1 MNSTPLIDRPGAP
14 EGDLGARADAT
25 PPLWTRVGQT
35 FAAPARLF
43 AGFHDGSPWL
53 GVLAISTLVAM
64 AAAATIPA
72 EYFLAEM
79 VDPVTRLGKP
89 VEITSSP
96 SEIVRWGRYRQVLS
110 ALAMHPLIAFG
121 MAGVLTLVFTMI
133 GRGRATFRQYLA
145 VSSHALLITALG
157 AVVGMAM
164 RLLTADA
171 DAEPTVATLLSFA
184 GPAVARN
191 AFLASLNVFSLWML
205 LVLGVAV
212 AVLDGRPSWVRPA
225 AALLG
230 VYMLLAGAS
239 VLIAS

>member
-1 MNSTPLIDRPGAP
+1 LTSTPLIDRPGAP
-14 EGDLGARADAT
+14 RGDLGARADAT
-25 PPLWTRVGQT
+25 PPLATRVGQT
-35 FAAPARLF
+35 FAAPSRLF

-64 AAAATIPA
+64 VAAATLPA

-96 SEIVRWGRYRQVLS
+96 ADIVRWGRYRQVLS
-110 ALAMHPLIAFG
+110 ALAMHPLVAFG
-121 MAGVLTLVFTMI
+121 MAGLLTLVFTAI

-157 AVVGMAM
+157 AVVGIAM
-164 RLLTADA
+164 RIVTADP
-171 DAEPTVATLLSFA
+171 DAAPTVGRLLSLVA
-184 GPAVARN
+184 PAAARN
-191 AFLASLNVFSLWML
+191 AFLSSLNVFSLWML

-212 AVLDGRPSWVRPA
+212 AVLEGRPSWVRPA

-230 VYMLLAGAS
+230 GYMLLAGAS

>member
-1 MNSTPLIDRPGAP
+1 MTTTPLIDRPGTP
-14 EGDLGARADAT
+14 EGRLRARGDEES
-25 PPLWTRVGQT
+25 PLWTRVGQT

-64 AAAATIPA
+64 IAAATLPA
-72 EYFLAEM
+72 DYFLAEM

-96 SEIVRWGRYRQVLS
+96 ADIVRWGRYRQVLS

-121 MAGVLTLVFTMI
+121 MAGLLTLVFTTL

-157 AVVGMAM
+157 AVVGLVM
-164 RLLTADA
+164 RALTGDA
-171 DAEPTVATLLSFA
+171 GAEPTLARLLSFA
-184 GPAVARN
+184 GPAVSAN

-212 AVLDGRPSWVRPA
+212 AVLDARPSWYRPA
-225 AALLG
+225 AVLLG
-230 VYMLLAGAS
+230 AYMLLAGAS
-239 VLIAS
+239 ALIAS